1 MFIKTTQP
9 QHALIEQLLPVM
21 VQACDILNQEF
32 QQYCSGA
39 TFGVEK
45 KNDNSP
51 VTQADYRV
59 NHYLTQALAEI
70 STLPLLSE
78 EGEQSQRQAWHEFW
92 LLDPLDGTKE
102 FLHQRPEFTI
112 NLSLIRGAVTTF
124 AVLAVPGEHN
134 IYFCPEQGMPLK
146 YHILTRQWYVYQ
158 ANDHTTSILN
168 IGLSHSSQSKP
179 QYSAY
184 LQALAELTEYVELKA
199 GSAYKFC
206 MILEDRVDIYP
217 RFHPT
222 SEWDTSAG
230 QCLLERIGGGLV
242 DFQGRAFLYNQRDTL
257 LNGGFIAYKNAK
269 MKQIALQAL
278 GLMAK

>member
-9 QHALIEQLLPVM
+9 QLALIEQLLPVM

-32 QQYCSGA
+32 QQYCSGE
-39 TFGVEK
+39 TFDVEK

-146 YHILTRQWYVYQ
+146 YHILTQQWYVYQ
-158 ANDHTTSILN
+158 AIDHTTSILN

-184 LQALAELTEYVELKA
+184 LQALAKLTAYVELKA

>member
-1 MFIKTTQP
+1 
-9 QHALIEQLLPVM
+9 M

-39 TFGVEK
+39 TFDVEK
-45 KNDNSP
+45 KKDNSP

-146 YHILTRQWYVYQ
+146 YHILTQQWYVYQ